1 MKMKTVSLVLGSG
14 GARGYAHIGVIE
26 ELLNLR
32 YQIDSIS
39 GSSMGALIG
48 GLYACGKMEEYKQW
62 VTSLSKF
69 DIFKLLDITFNSSG
83 FIKGEKIFKN
93 LGNLLGKRDI
103 ESLPVKFTAVAT
115 DLTSKKEIWFQ
126 KGDLATA
133 IRASVSIPTIL
144 TPKKIKGHFFVDG
157 GILNPLPVAPTIS
170 DRTELKICVNLNAD
184 IPNIYKDR
192 NIQKQEKK
200 KNNIFSYFENKVS
213 KDKNKKEK
221 LGYFQIM
228 QTSLNLMQNALS
240 RYKTAEYSPDI
251 MINIPIEIGDF
262 YEFYRAKEF
271 IEVGKRATEKALSEK
286 FGTSHYSV

>member
-1 MKMKTVSLVLGSG
+1 MKKRVSLVLGSG

-26 ELLNLR
+26 ELINLG

-69 DIFKLLDITFNSSG
+69 DVFKLLDITFSSSG

-93 LGNLLGKRDI
+93 IDKLLGKRDI
-103 ESLPVKFTAVAT
+103 ESLPIKFTAVAT
-115 DLTSKKEIWFQ
+115 DLTLKKEIWFQ

-144 TPKKIKGHFFVDG
+144 TPKKIKGHYFVDG

-170 DRTELKICVNLNAD
+170 DMTEFKICVNLNAD
-184 IPNIYKDR
+184 IPNIYKDVDQR
-192 NIQKQEKK
+192 KEEEQ
-200 KNNIFSYFENKVS
+200 KNNIFSYFENKIS
-213 KDKNKKEK
+213 KDKDKKER
-221 LGYFQIM
+221 LGYFEIM
-228 QTSLNLMQNALS
+228 QTSINLMQNALS

-251 MINIPIEIGDF
+251 MINIPIATGDF
-262 YEFYRAKEF
+262 YEFYRAEEF
-271 IEVGKRATEKALSEK
+271 IEIGKKATKKALLEK
-286 FGTSHYSV
+286 FDNA

>member
-1 MKMKTVSLVLGSG
+1 MKQKTVSLILGSG

-26 ELLNLR
+26 KLIDLG

-48 GLYACGKMEEYKQW
+48 GLYACGKMKKYKQW

-69 DIFKLLDITFNSSG
+69 DVFKLLDITFSSSG

-93 LGNLLGKRDI
+93 IDKLLGKRNI
-103 ESLPVKFTAVAT
+103 ESLPIKFTAIAT

-133 IRASVSIPTIL
+133 RRASVSRPTIL
-144 TPKKIKGHFFVDG
+144 TPKKRNGHYYVDG
-157 GILNPLPVAPTIS
+157 GVINPLPVAPTIS
-170 DRTELKICVNLNAD
+170 DTTELKICVNLNAD
-184 IPNIYKDR
+184 IPNIYKNMR
-192 NIQKQEKK
+192 KK
-200 KNNIFSYFENKVS
+200 EEQKNNIFSYFENKIS
-213 KDKNKKEK
+213 KDKNKKER

-228 QTSLNLMQNALS
+228 QTSINLMQNALS

-251 MINIPIEIGDF
+251 MVNIPIETGDF
-262 YEFYRAKEF
+262 YEFYKAEEF
-271 IEVGKRATEKALSEK
+271 IEIGKKATEKALSEK
-286 FGTSHYSV
+286 FDATYSSKNI